1 MISDEDFMAPPGEP
15 VCQVSADSL
24 KPQSIFMSLSA
35 SLTGPT
41 SKGEQLKQVE
51 EKQCNQAE
59 ATNQITREVCK
70 DGTPEAATQLQISES
85 NTGPPQLSA
94 VEESSTLMNALKFAL
109 CEFVKGFVK
118 PLWENGL
125 LSREVHKIV
134 VKKAVDKVA
143 AVWAH
148 SAEIDIPRILSDE
161 AENIRNLVKVDYQ
174 SLLQYVLYC
183 NDVYHD

>member
-1 MISDEDFMAPPGEP
+1 MLFRS
-15 VCQVSADSL
+15 
-24 KPQSIFMSLSA
+24 
-35 SLTGPT
+35 
-41 SKGEQLKQVE
+41 
-51 EKQCNQAE
+51 
-59 ATNQITREVCK
+59 
-70 DGTPEAATQLQISES
+70 
-85 NTGPPQLSA
+85 
-94 VEESSTLMNALKFAL
+94 AL

-161 AENIRNLVKVDYQ
+161 AENIRTLVKVDYQ
-174 SLLQYVLYC
+174 SSLRYILCC
-183 NDVYHD
+183 NDV